1 MLRLIKI
8 QIHDSKKKKNYTEI
22 TSHSSYI
29 NLSFGQDA
37 QRKEFSS
44 SVDED
49 ESSEVIMEKNTDALQ
64 SVKTITTLSAH
75 QLFRI
80 CNQRKLKTV

>member
-8 QIHDSKKKKNYTEI
+8 QIHDSKKNYTEI
-22 TSHSSYI
+22 TSHSNYI